1 MKIENLEEQ
10 IKNIDPNNLSEN
22 DLSVIEFTIQEL
34 DKGNIR
40 VANNE
45 DNEWLLNEWVRDAIL
60 LFFAICLLYTSPSP
74 RDLSTSRMP
83 SSA

>member
-10 IKNIDPNNLSEN
+10 INNIDPNNLSEN

-40 VANNE
+40 VANNK
-45 DNEWLLNEWVRDAIL
+45 DNEWLLNEWVRD
-60 LFFAICLLYTSPSP
+60 CLLYTSPSP
-74 RDLSTSRMP
+74 RRDRQKSRMP

>member
-10 IKNIDPNNLSEN
+10 IKNIDPKNLSEN

-40 VANNE
+40 VASHE
-45 DNEWLLNEWVRDAIL
+45 DNEWLLNEWVRDATVS
-60 LFFAICLLYTSPSP
+60 YTHLTLPTMDSV
-74 RDLSTSRMP
+74 
-83 SSA
+83 

>member
-10 IKNIDPNNLSEN
+10 INNIDPNNLSES

-40 VANNE
+40 VANNK
-45 DNEWLLNEWVRDAIL
+45 
-60 LFFAICLLYTSPSP
+60 
-74 RDLSTSRMP
+74 DLSLIHI
-83 SSA
+83 

>member
-10 IKNIDPNNLSEN
+10 INNIDPNNLSEN

-40 VANNE
+40 VANNK

-60 LFFAICLLYTSPSP
+60 LFFL
-74 RDLSTSRMP
+74 
-83 SSA
+83 

>member
-1 MKIENLEEQ
+1 MKIENLEEH
-10 IKNIDPNNLSEN
+10 INNIDSNNLSEN

-45 DNEWLLNEWVRDAIL
+45 DNEWLLNEWVRD
-60 LFFAICLLYTSPSP
+60 CLLYTSPSP
-74 RDLSTSRMP
+74 RDATLSRMP

>member
-10 IKNIDPNNLSEN
+10 INNIDPNNLSEN

-40 VANNE
+40 VVNNK
-45 DNEWLLNEWVRDAIL
+45 DNEWSLNE
-60 LFFAICLLYTSPSP
+60 
-74 RDLSTSRMP
+74 LSLIHI
-83 SSA
+83 

>member
-22 DLSVIEFTIQEL
+22 DLSVIESAIQEL

-40 VANNE
+40 VASNK
-45 DNEWLLNEWVRDAIL
+45 DNEWLLNEWVRAVS
-60 LFFAICLLYTSPSP
+60 YTHLTLPTN
-74 RDLSTSRMP
+74 LSV
-83 SSA
+83 

>member
-10 IKNIDPNNLSEN
+10 ISNIDHNNLSEN

-40 VANNE
+40 VANNK
-45 DNEWLLNEWVRDAIL
+45 DNEWLLNEWVRM
-60 LFFAICLLYTSPSP
+60 LFYYFFL
-74 RDLSTSRMP
+74 
-83 SSA
+83 

>member
-10 IKNIDPNNLSEN
+10 INNIDPNNLSEN

-40 VANNE
+40 VANNK
-45 DNEWLLNEWVRDAIL
+45 DNE
-60 LFFAICLLYTSPSP
+60 
-74 RDLSTSRMP
+74 LSLIHI
-83 SSA
+83 

>member
-10 IKNIDPNNLSEN
+10 INNIDPNNLSEN

-40 VANNE
+40 VANNK

-60 LFFAICLLYTSPSP
+60 LFFSIRNLK
-74 RDLSTSRMP
+74 
-83 SSA
+83 